1 MDTRKVEV
9 TEERLLDG
17 ASEYLVGDIK
27 TLPKAKA
34 DQWVALGWAKC
45 VETGEQGERKPGASP
60 IKPDNVSSTV
70 A

>member
-17 ASEYLVGDIK
+17 ASEYLAGDIK

-34 DQWVALGWAKC
+34 DQWIALGWAKC
-45 VETGEQGERKPGASP
+45 VETGEQGERKPGAAP

>member
-17 ASEYLVGDIK
+17 ASEYLAGDIK

-34 DQWVALGWAKC
+34 DQWIALGWAKC
-45 VETGEQGERKPGASP
+45 VETGEPFFLLNSP
-60 IKPDNVSSTV
+60 KSSKS
-70 A
+70 